1 MLGEG
6 ANEGFT
12 IESACLVDAFAR
24 WLDAIG
30 HALLIDRKDPI
41 VADRD
46 AINVGCQVLQ
56 NGPAITDRFDVHHPV
71 ELEHARW
78 QLIVEACFAESR

>member
-1 MLGEG
+1 MGEG

-46 AINVGCQVLQ
+46 AINTLLPGIA
-56 NGPAITDRFDVHHPV
+56 PRPSYH
-71 ELEHARW
+71 LECH
-78 QLIVEACFAESR
+78 